1 MEWIGTCD
9 GSGNARWKCSAGH
22 SKLGLVDRGQV
33 DARLGSGELQW
44 YGLDRERVG
53 GELNRGVLHIHSALL
68 MWRGVGAVTLNVGQN
83 RDFVVL

>member
-44 YGLDRERVG
+44 YGLDRE
-53 GELNRGVLHIHSALL
+53 E
-68 MWRGVGAVTLNVGQN
+68 
-83 RDFVVL
+83 